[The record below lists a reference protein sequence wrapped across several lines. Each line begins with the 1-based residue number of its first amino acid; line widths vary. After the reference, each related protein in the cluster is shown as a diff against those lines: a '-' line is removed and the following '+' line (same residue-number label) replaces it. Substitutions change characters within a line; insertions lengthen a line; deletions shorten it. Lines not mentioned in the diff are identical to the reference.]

1 MSGEKDL
8 KTLLA
13 TMKAELQQGEFVSV
27 SVSDDTEIPE
37 DKILMKFR
45 EKEGITLIITKQVA
59 MELHLSYEYVAAW
72 INLKVHSAL
81 DAVGFTAAFSNQ
93 LASHNISCNVVSGIY
108 KDHIFVDVEKG
119 EVAVRILHDFSESL
133 KS

>member
-13 TMKAELQQGEFVSV
+13 TMKAELQQGEFVFV
-27 SVSDDTEIPE
+27 SVSDGTEIPE

-45 EKEGITLIITKQVA
+45 EKEGITLIVTKQTAV
-59 MELHLSYEYVAAW
+59 EFHLSYAYVSAW
-72 INLKVHSAL
+72 ITLKVHSAL

-93 LASHNISCNVVSGIY
+93 LTSHNISCNMVSGFY
-108 KDHIFVDVEKG
+108 HDHIFVDVENG
-119 EVAVRILHDFSESL
+119 ELAVRILHDFSESM
-133 KS
+133 KF

>member
-1 MSGEKDL
+1 M

-13 TMKAELQQGEFVSV
+13 TMKAELQQGEFVFVSVSV
-27 SVSDDTEIPE
+27 SVSDDIEIPE

-72 INLKVHSAL
+72 ITLKVHSAL

-93 LASHNISCNVVSGIY
+93 LASHNISCNVVSGFY
-108 KDHIFVDVEKG
+108 HDHIFVDVEKG